1 MSTSE
6 QDKPKY
12 RQRDLEEQIAEEWA
26 EKTIDQYRQEH
37 KEELDKEFKDL
48 LLFGHSVTHF
58 KTNHL
63 KTESMSDTQTTAAPA
78 KKQVKI
84 SEIIELLGKGYTRLA
99 KFDKTGT
106 GSIQAHYNLTAS
118 QVKETFDHP
127 KLKGKKTKVQSV
139 EILDDAPGVLPT
151 VIKPKTPKAASAA
164 KVATDAD
171 LFK

>member
-1 MSTSE
+1 MSTS
-6 QDKPKY
+6 KKARY
-12 RQRDLEEQIAEEWA
+12 IQRNLEDQIE
-26 EKTIDQYRQEH
+26 
-37 KEELDKEFKDL
+37 EELQSKNLD
-48 LLFGHSVTHF
+48 SYF

-63 KTESMSDTQTTAAPA
+63 KTESMTDTTQAQAAPA

-84 SEIIELLGKGYTRLA
+84 SEIIDLLGKGYTRLA

-106 GSIQAHYNLTAS
+106 GSIQAHYGLTAS
-118 QVKETFDHP
+118 QVKETFEHP

-139 EILDDAPGVLPT
+139 EIVDDAPGVTPT
-151 VIKPKTPKAASAA
+151 IIKPKTPKAATTA